1 MTDSCI
7 DGLRLVSTSYQIGFP
22 WNEWSESKSYIV
34 CRALVDQGV
43 IAGTATIGTRR
54 KMVKERINP
63 GDRGIY
69 QITET
74 QYGWIALNG
83 GGVLDPCGF
92 LGKPLFG
99 AEPQFCILEND
110 ECYIRGINPVQ
121 CPRSHLPEHLVSDE
135 LFPLTRGVMRDTCS
149 RLLGYRLHIQGL
161 TMSEAAYL
169 LSRPLTDFDRY
180 SRLVYEYFIKMG
192 LSSMM
197 PLSNIKLLHPNLAR
211 KGWRSFYNDLD
222 MDELNV
228 FLK

>member
-83 GGVLDPCGF
+83 GGVFD
-92 LGKPLFG
+92 
-99 AEPQFCILEND
+99 
-110 ECYIRGINPVQ
+110 IRPGTPVLY
-121 CPRSHLPEHLVSDE
+121 P
-135 LFPLTRGVMRDTCS
+135 
-149 RLLGYRLHIQGL
+149 
-161 TMSEAAYL
+161 
-169 LSRPLTDFDRY
+169 
-180 SRLVYEYFIKMG
+180 
-192 LSSMM
+192 
-197 PLSNIKLLHPNLAR
+197 
-211 KGWRSFYNDLD
+211 
-222 MDELNV
+222 
-228 FLK
+228 